1 MTEGPQPLTTT
12 RIALA
17 FETAGVRA
25 TAPTIYM
32 IAGGKVT
39 PTSTKGTD
47 KRRVSGN
54 RDPVLSTRKP
64 ETFKVSIPLP
74 ALIES
79 NGLGEMLLAVFGTDT
94 TGSELGSSTAYDH
107 VFTANDTI
115 KSFTLWLY
123 DTLDPQSI
131 RLCSI
136 DQMQMVIDRE
146 KGLEF
151 TFDVTGSDMQ
161 SSSTF
166 GSATYVNVATDK
178 PKLIPPSQ
186 TILEF
191 GSPQCNIQNYFEKI
205 TVTSK
210 ENPKYGA
217 AGKAPVPAGAGTY
230 KLLVKGERDVT
241 IDIEYLDIDG
251 VERKR
256 WRQGGDTVPTATA
269 QADVQALT
277 KIRTRSFG
285 NQTKA
290 STSSIWGYAHQ
301 ANAGVVTA
309 TFGGTYTAGLANT
322 PAHFEVKISTAAAQD
337 KFMWRKDG
345 GAWSAEADT
354 TLVGAPVTMSDGV
367 TVYFSAVTGGAVND
381 TFFGFTHY
389 QRMIEFVSP
398 TNVIESHNFT
408 DSTDFYKGKISMY
421 HESGPT
427 GTKASM
433 TLRNTKSAAYS

>member
-1 MTEGPQPLTTT
+1 MAEGPQALTTT
-12 RIALA
+12 RLALA
-17 FETAGVRA
+17 FETAGARVA
-25 TAPTIYM
+25 APTIYI

-39 PTSTKGTD
+39 PTSTKGTT
-47 KRRVSGN
+47 KRRVAGN
-54 RDPVLSTRKP
+54 RDPVLSTRTP

-74 ALIES
+74 ALTES
-79 NGLGEMLLAVFGTDT
+79 NGLGELLLATFGTDT
-94 TGSELGSSTAYDH
+94 CSTELGSSTAYDH

-115 KSFTLWLY
+115 KTFTLWLY

-131 RLCSI
+131 RMCTV
-136 DQMQMVIDRE
+136 DQMQMVID
-146 KGLEF
+146 KNGSIEF
-151 TFDVTGSDMQ
+151 VFDITGTDMV

-186 TILEF
+186 TLLEF
-191 GSPQCNIQNYFEKI
+191 GNPQSNVSLYWEKI
-205 TVTSK
+205 TITSK
-210 ENPKYGA
+210 ESPAYGA
-217 AGKAPVPAGAGTY
+217 IGKAPVPAGAGSP
-230 KLLVKGERDVT
+230 KLVVKGERDVT
-241 IDIEYLDIDG
+241 MDIEYIDTDG
-251 VERKR
+251 IERKR

-277 KIRTRSFG
+277 KFRVRAFG

-309 TFGGTYTAGLANT
+309 TFGGTYTAGLADI
-322 PAHFEVKISTAAAQD
+322 PAHFEVKITTADSQD
-337 KFMWRKDG
+337 KFSWRKDG
-345 GAWSAEADT
+345 GAWSTPADT

-381 TFFGFTHY
+381 TFYGFTHY

-398 TNVIESHNFT
+398 TNVIEDHNFS
-408 DSTDFYKGKISMY
+408 DSTDFYKAKISLY
-421 HESGPT
+421 HESGPG

-433 TLRNTKSAAYS
+433 TLRNGKTSAYS